1 MPPETEAMAWY
12 IPLLIFFARIC
23 DVSIGTVRT
32 MLVIAGHRFI
42 SAALGFFEV
51 LIWVLAVGGALA
63 YLTNPLALMGYAGGF
78 ATGVLIGMSIEER
91 LALGYRMVRVISTRS
106 DLDVSAA
113 MREHGFRVTR
123 VDGRGRSGP
132 VEIAFLVVRRKRMH
146 EVMRVLTAVNPEAFI
161 TIERVDRPS
170 GGDFISDS
178 RWGRPIVQRFFPTR
192 K

>member
-12 IPLLIFFARIC
+12 IPLLIFMARIC

-32 MLVIAGHRFI
+32 MLVIAGHRFV
-42 SAALGFFEV
+42 SAALGFLEV
-51 LIWVLAVGGALA
+51 IIWVLAVGGALA
-63 YLTNPLALMGYAGGF
+63 YLTNPLALFGYAGGF
-78 ATGVLIGMSIEER
+78 ATGVLVGMSIEER
-91 LALGYRMVRVISTRS
+91 LALGYRMVRIISTRS
-106 DLDVSAA
+106 ELDISTTL
-113 MREHGFRVTR
+113 RERGFRVTR

-132 VEIAFLVVRRKRMH
+132 VEVAFLVVRRKRMS
-146 EVMRVLTAVNPEAFI
+146 EVMNAIAEINPEAFI

-170 GGDFISDS
+170 GGDFLTDS

>member
-12 IPLLIFFARIC
+12 IPLLIFCARIC

-42 SAALGFFEV
+42 SAILGFLEV
-51 LIWVLAVGGALA
+51 IIWVLAVGGALA
-63 YLTNPLALMGYAGGF
+63 YLTNPFALMGYAGGF
-78 ATGVLIGMSIEER
+78 ATGVLIGMTIEER

-106 DLDVSAA
+106 DLDVSASL
-113 MREHGFRVTR
+113 REKGYRVTR

-132 VEIAFLVVRRKRMH
+132 VEIAFLVVRRKRLQ
-146 EVMRVLTAVNPEAFI
+146 EVMNILTEVNPEAFI

-170 GGDFISDS
+170 GGDFITDS